1 MADNLVI
8 VESPAKAETIGKFLG
23 KKFKV
28 VASNGHLRDLPKS
41 QLGVDTEN
49 GFEPKYITIRGRGDI
64 LNKIKKEAKN
74 AEKIYLA
81 TDPDREGEA
90 ISWHI
95 ANILDIDTSEKCR
108 IVFNEITKQAVTDS
122 LKGARVIDADLVNA
136 QKARR
141 ILDRL
146 VGYKISP
153 LLWKTVKKGLSAGR
167 VQSVAT
173 RLIVEREEEI
183 ESFIPKEYWTIT
195 AKLKDKKNKIFEAKY
210 VGTEKSKKDINNEK
224 GASDIENDIKGA
236 DFVVKKVDISR
247 KKRHAPAPFTTSNM
261 QQDASRKLGFT
272 TKKTMSVAQTLY
284 EGVKIK
290 GGSAVGLV
298 TYIRTDSVRVAKEAQ
313 VAALEYIE
321 QTFGKEYVPSKPNI
335 YKGRKNAQDAHEAI
349 RPTAMD
355 RTPALM
361 KDSLSND
368 QFKLYKLIYD
378 RFLASQMSD
387 KLFDAQTAD
396 IVANG
401 HLFKA
406 TGQRPI
412 FDGYTKAYKEVQE
425 EDEEKQGSIFTVEK
439 DDVLK
444 AEEIEKEQHFT
455 QPPSRYN
462 EASLVKALEEKS
474 IGRPSTYAPIISTI
488 IDRGYV
494 KRTQKMLEPT
504 ELGRVVTSLM
514 KDNFKD
520 IVDVEFTA
528 DMEEKLDEI
537 EEGQKSWVK
546 VLQDFY
552 GPFESTVKVAETHM
566 DKIQMA
572 DEVSDVVCE
581 KCGALMVYKFGRF
594 GKFLACPNYP
604 ECKNTKAIVE
614 TIDIPCPKC
623 GAKIV
628 KKKSK
633 KGKVFYGCERYPE
646 CDFVTWDMPTKE
658 KCPKCGNILT
668 VKYSKNKKRF
678 YKCSNNECDFQ
689 SFTLKDV
696 KAAEKNTDS
705 KKEEKN
711 TDA

>member
-23 KKFKV
+23 KKYKV

-49 GFEPKYITIRGRGDI
+49 EFEPKYITIRGRGDI

-90 ISWHI
+90 ISWHL
-95 ANILDIDTSEKCR
+95 ANILDIDTNDKCR
-108 IVFNEITKQAVTDS
+108 IVFNEITKQAVTES
-122 LKGARVIDADLVNA
+122 IKGARAIDVDLVNA

-183 ESFIPKEYWTIT
+183 ENFIPKEYWTII

-210 VGTEKSKKDINNEK
+210 VGSEKSKKDINNEK
-224 GASDIENDIKGA
+224 GASEIEKDIKEA
-236 DFVVKKVDISR
+236 DFIVKKVDISR

-321 QTFGKEYVPSKPNI
+321 QTFGKDYVPSKPNI

-378 RFLASQMSD
+378 RFLASQMAD
-387 KLFDAQTAD
+387 KLFDAQSAD

-425 EDEEKQGSIFTVEK
+425 EDEEKQGSIFTIEK

-444 AEEIEKEQHFT
+444 AENIEKEQHFT

-462 EASLVKALEEKS
+462 EASLVKALEEKN

-494 KRTQKMLEPT
+494 RRAQKMLEPT

-614 TIDIPCPKC
+614 AIDIPCPKC

-678 YKCSNNECDFQ
+678 YKCSNAECDYQ

-696 KAAEKNTDS
+696 KAAGKNTDS

>member
-1 MADNLVI
+1 MAENLVI
-8 VESPAKAETIGKFLG
+8 VESPAKADTIGKFLG
-23 KKFKV
+23 KKYKV

-41 QLGVDTEN
+41 QLGVDTEHD
-49 GFEPKYITIRGRGDI
+49 FEPRYITIRGRGDI
-64 LNKIKKEAKN
+64 LNKIKKEAKT
-74 AEKIYLA
+74 ADKIYLA

-90 ISWHI
+90 ISWHL
-95 ANILDIDTSEKCR
+95 ASILDINTSDNCR
-108 IVFNEITKQAVTDS
+108 IVFNEITKQAVTES
-122 LKGARVIDADLVNA
+122 IKKARPVDDDLVNS

-146 VGYKISP
+146 VGYMISP
-153 LLWKTVKKGLSAGR
+153 LLWKTVRKGLSAGR

-183 ESFIPKEYWTIT
+183 ENFIPKEYWTIN
-195 AKLKDKKNKIFEAKY
+195 AILKDKKSKLFEAKY
-210 VGTEKSKKDINNEK
+210 IGTEKKKIEINDQTSAEQVVKDIK
-224 GASDIENDIKGA
+224 DAT
-236 DFVVKKVDISR
+236 FVVKNVDISR
-247 KKRHAPAPFTTSNM
+247 KRRHAPAPFTTSNL

-298 TYIRTDSVRVAKEAQ
+298 TYIRTDSVRVANEAQ
-313 VAALEYIE
+313 QAALSYIE
-321 QTFGKEYVPSKPNI
+321 STFGKEYVPKKPNI
-335 YKGRKNAQDAHEAI
+335 YRGRKGAQDAHEAI
-349 RPTAMD
+349 RPTSMD
-355 RTPALM
+355 RTPASI

-368 QFKLYKLIYD
+368 QFKLYKLVYD

-387 KLFDAQTAD
+387 KIYDAQSAD
-396 IVANG
+396 ILANG

-406 TGQRPI
+406 TGQRPV

-425 EDEEKQGSIFTVEK
+425 DEEEKQGSIFSVDTG
-439 DDVLK
+439 DQLK
-444 AEEIEKEQHFT
+444 AERIEKEQHFT

-494 KRTQKMLEPT
+494 HRVQKMLAPT
-504 ELGRVVTSLM
+504 ELGRVVTDIM
-514 KDNFKD
+514 KENFKD

-528 DMEEKLDEI
+528 DMEDKLDEI
-537 EEGQKSWVK
+537 EEGHKSWIK
-546 VLQDFY
+546 VLKDFY
-552 GPFESTVKVAETHM
+552 GPFEKSVKEAEANI
-566 DKIQMA
+566 DKIKIA
-572 DEVSDVVCE
+572 DEVSDVVCD
-581 KCGALMVYKFGRF
+581 KCGAMMVYKYGRF

-614 TIDIPCPKC
+614 AIDIPCPKC

-633 KGKVFYGCERYPE
+633 RGKVFYGCERYPE
-646 CDFVTWDMPTKE
+646 CDFVSWDMPIKE
-658 KCPKCGNILT
+658 KCPKCGELLT
-668 VKYSKNKKRF
+668 VKYGKNKKRF
-678 YKCSNNECDFQ
+678 YKCSNKDCDFQ
-689 SFTLKDV
+689 AYSMKEV
-696 KAAEKNTDS
+696 KGGTGKNEVQ
-705 KKEEKN
+705 KEESN
-711 TDA
+711 LNA

>member
-23 KKFKV
+23 KKYKV

-90 ISWHI
+90 ISWHL
-95 ANILDIDTSEKCR
+95 ANILDIDTNDKCR
-108 IVFNEITKQAVTDS
+108 IVFNEITKQAVTES
-122 LKGARVIDADLVNA
+122 IKGARAIDADLVNA
-136 QKARR
+136 QKTRR

-183 ESFIPKEYWTIT
+183 ENFIPKEYWTII

-210 VGTEKSKKDINNEK
+210 VGSEKSKKDINNEK
-224 GASDIENDIKGA
+224 GASEIEKDIKDA
-236 DFVVKKVDISR
+236 DFIVKKVDISR

-290 GGSAVGLV
+290 GASAVGLV

-387 KLFDAQTAD
+387 KLFDAQSAD

-412 FDGYTKAYKEVQE
+412 FDGYTKAYKEVRE

-444 AEEIEKEQHFT
+444 AENIEKEQHFT

-462 EASLVKALEEKS
+462 EASLVKALEEKN

-494 KRTQKMLEPT
+494 RRAQKMLEPT
-504 ELGRVVTSLM
+504 ELGKVVTSLM

-614 TIDIPCPKC
+614 AIDIPCPKC

-678 YKCSNNECDFQ
+678 YKCSNAECDYQ

-696 KAAEKNTDS
+696 KAAGKNTDS